1 MNITKW
7 CKKPQMKRKIVKIL
21 NNKVEI
27 SSNSNV
33 KNDKKQLGLS
43 NYEYRVLLKK
53 HITKTADII
62 GNIILYV
69 GNSYTY
75 LS

>member
-1 MNITKW
+1 
-7 CKKPQMKRKIVKIL
+7 MKRKIVKIL

>member
-1 MNITKW
+1 
-7 CKKPQMKRKIVKIL
+7 MKGKIVKIL

-53 HITKTADII
+53 HITETANII